1 MGAITTALGIG
12 IGMTGAGGRSG
23 IIFGPREPRSFDESL
38 GIGIVVG
45 FIVFLLY
52 TFNKWPYFQDIW
64 GRPPKG
70 ER

>member
-1 MGAITTALGIG
+1 MGAITTAFGIAA
-12 IGMTGAGGRSG
+12 GMTGWRRRSNL
-23 IIFGPREPRSFDESL
+23 ISDSEPLSFGESL

-45 FIVFLLY
+45 VVVFLLY